1 MKISYKG
8 DYAMKIV
15 LDLSMYYPD
24 NLVSILDLSKRQDI
38 PKKFLEQIL
47 LDLKKGGFLKSKKGP
62 KGGYSLAKAPEEI
75 TLGDIVRYIE
85 GSVYPIS
92 CIEPKYPTECKD
104 KACCVFAPIWVDV
117 GDAITNI
124 IDNINFKD
132 LLKKYKAMKGKFVL
146 DFQI

>member
-8 DYAMKIV
+8 DYSLKVI
-15 LDLSMYYPD
+15 LDLSMNYPN

-47 LDLKKGGFLKSKKGP
+47 LDLKKGGFLMSKKGP
-62 KGGYSLAKAPEEI
+62 KGGYSLARSPESI
-75 TLGDIVRYIE
+75 SLGEVVRYVE

-92 CIEPKYPTECKD
+92 CVDPANPSECLEKSS
-104 KACCVFAPIWVDV
+104 CVFAPTWVDV
-117 GDAITNI
+117 GDAITEI
-124 IDNINFKD
+124 IDGITFKD
-132 LLKKYKAMKGKFVL
+132 LMEKQEQMNKSAVL

>member
-8 DYAMKIV
+8 DYALKIV

-47 LDLKKGGFLKSKKGP
+47 LDLKKGGFLNSKKGP
-62 KGGYSLAKAPEEI
+62 KGGYSLAMPPESI
-75 TLGDIVRYIE
+75 RLGDIVRYVE

-92 CIEPKYPTECKD
+92 CIEPENPTECKD
-104 KACCVFAPIWVDV
+104 KACCVFAPLWVDV
-117 GDAITNI
+117 GDAITKI
-124 IDNINFKD
+124 IDSVTFKD
-132 LLKKYKAMKGKFVL
+132 LLKRYKDMKGKFVL

>member
-8 DYAMKIV
+8 DYSLKVI
-15 LDLSMYYPD
+15 LDLSKNFPN

-47 LDLKKGGFLKSKKGP
+47 LDLKKGGFLMSKKGP
-62 KGGYSLAKAPEEI
+62 KGGYSLARSPETI
-75 TLGDIVRYIE
+75 TLGEVVRYVE

-92 CIEPKYPTECKD
+92 CVDPSNPSECLEKIS
-104 KACCVFAPIWVDV
+104 CVFAPIWVDV
-117 GDAITNI
+117 GDAITSI
-124 IDNINFKD
+124 IDDITFKD
-132 LLKKYKAMKGKFVL
+132 LMVKQEQLTKSTVL

>member
-8 DYAMKIV
+8 DYALKII
-15 LDLSMYYPD
+15 LDLSMYYP
-24 NLVSILDLSKRQDI
+24 NELVSIVDLSKRQDI

-47 LDLKKGGFLKSKKGP
+47 LDLKKGGFLQSKKGP
-62 KGGYSLAKAPEEI
+62 NGGYSLAKSPENI

-92 CIEPKYPTECKD
+92 CIEPVNPSDCKD
-104 KACCVFAPIWVDV
+104 KTCCVFAPVWVEV
-117 GDAITNI
+117 GDAITSI
-124 IDNINFKD
+124 IDGITFQELKNRYKD
-132 LLKKYKAMKGKFVL
+132 IKGKFIL

>member
-75 TLGDIVRYIE
+75 TLGDVVRYIE

-92 CIEPKYPTECKD
+92 CIEPKNPTDCKD
-104 KACCVFAPIWVDV
+104 MTCCVFAPIWVDV
-117 GDAITNI
+117 GDAITTI
-124 IDNINFKD
+124 IDSVNFSD
-132 LLKKYKAMKGKFVL
+132 LLKKYKTMKGKFVL

>member
-8 DYAMKIV
+8 DYALKIV

-24 NLVSILDLSKRQDI
+24 ELVSILDLSQRQDI

-47 LDLKKGGFLKSKKGP
+47 LDLKKGGFLQSKKGP
-62 KGGYSLAKAPEEI
+62 NGGYSLAKSPADI
-75 TLGDIVRYIE
+75 KLGDIIRYIE

-92 CIEPKYPTECKD
+92 CIEPVNSTECKD
-104 KACCVFAPIWVDV
+104 KACCVFAPIWTEV
-117 GDAITNI
+117 GNAITTI
-124 IDNINFKD
+124 IDGITFKD
-132 LLKKYKAMKGKFVL
+132 LMKRYKDIKGRFIL